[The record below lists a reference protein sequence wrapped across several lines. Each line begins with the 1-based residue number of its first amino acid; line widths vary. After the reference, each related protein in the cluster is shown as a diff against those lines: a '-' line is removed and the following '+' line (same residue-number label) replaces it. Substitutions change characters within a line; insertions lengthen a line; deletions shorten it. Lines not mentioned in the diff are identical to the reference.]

1 MRRQAVPALAL
12 AALTSLLA
20 VAGAHG
26 QSAGARPVD
35 PGRKSL
41 PATSHNVEVV
51 GRLALKPAVLD
62 RVADVAA
69 HGHHAYLGAYSEP
82 RCQRGGVYIVDIA
95 NPRRPRQVG
104 FIRAA
109 EDSFVGEGVQVLS
122 LRTRFYRG
130 DLLVHNNEICGRDK
144 RARGG
149 ISLYDVT
156 NPPRPRQLASGV
168 GDRTLPDRPRT
179 VRAHQTHSA
188 FAWQDGGRAFVVMV
202 DDEEA
207 LDVDIME
214 ITNPRRPRVV
224 SETDLNAFK
233 VEQPNVNGQTSFL
246 HDMTVKRVGGR
257 QTLLA
262 SYWDGGYVQL
272 DVDNPARPR
281 LIRHTD
287 FRAADPQRAA
297 RGHRIGAEGNA
308 HQAEFDRTNRWFL
321 AADEDFEPF
330 RLFAQIATGPEAG
343 RAIQFLQGAPD
354 SPISTGQAKSED
366 EEDASRIGPARRRL
380 SGATAFVGLAC
391 DPASVPRPAAVG
403 APIAV
408 VERGVCLFT
417 DKADAVAAAGYEGM
431 VVFNRTGPEG
441 GCDNEL
447 SGILDTKIPTLFVT
461 RTEGFRILG
470 LFDPATYRCTD
481 TAEVPSD
488 TQAPPIGTRG
498 EGIGVRATFDGWGY
512 VHMYDRRTAREIDSY
527 ALPASQRVRY
537 ATGYGDLSVHEVAT
551 DPDLDLAYVSYYA
564 GGLRVLA
571 FGPRGLREVGRYIG
585 PRGNDFWGVEVLR
598 RGPDGRKLVLASDRD
613 SGLWIFRYT
622 GPRP

>member
-12 AALTSLLA
+12 GAALASCWRSPAPTASR
-20 VAGAHG
+20 
-26 QSAGARPVD
+26 AGARPVD

-41 PATSHNVEVV
+41 PATSHNVELV

-69 HGHHAYLGAYSEP
+69 HGHHAYLGAFSEP
-82 RCQRGGVYIVDIA
+82 HCQRGGVYVVDIA
-95 NPRRPRQVG
+95 DPRRPRQVG

-179 VRAHQTHSA
+179 VPAPTRPTALSPGRTAVVRSSSWSTTRRRWTWTSWRSPIRADRVWSA
-188 FAWQDGGRAFVVMV
+188 
-202 DDEEA
+202 
-207 LDVDIME
+207 
-214 ITNPRRPRVV
+214 RPT
-224 SETDLNAFK
+224 STTFK

-262 SYWDGGYVQL
+262 SYWDGGFVQL
-272 DVDNPARPR
+272 DVDDPARPR

-287 FRAADPQRAA
+287 YRAADPQRAA
-297 RGHRIGAEGNA
+297 QGHRIGAEGNA

-330 RLFAQIATGPEAG
+330 RLFAQIATGPDAG
-343 RAIQFLQGAPD
+343 REIEFLQGAPD

-366 EEDASRIGPARRRL
+366 DDDPSRIGPARRRL
-380 SGATAFVGLAC
+380 SGTTAFVGLAC
-391 DPASVPRPAAVG
+391 DPGVG
-403 APIAV
+403 ATPGGGGRTD
-408 VERGVCLFT
+408 RGGRARRVPVHGKGRRHRRC
-417 DKADAVAAAGYEGM
+417 
-431 VVFNRTGPEG
+431 
-441 GCDNEL
+441 
-447 SGILDTKIPTLFVT
+447 
-461 RTEGFRILG
+461 G
-470 LFDPATYRCTD
+470 L
-481 TAEVPSD
+481 
-488 TQAPPIGTRG
+488 
-498 EGIGVRATFDGWGY
+498 
-512 VHMYDRRTAREIDSY
+512 
-527 ALPASQRVRY
+527 
-537 ATGYGDLSVHEVAT
+537 
-551 DPDLDLAYVSYYA
+551 
-564 GGLRVLA
+564 
-571 FGPRGLREVGRYIG
+571 
-585 PRGNDFWGVEVLR
+585 
-598 RGPDGRKLVLASDRD
+598 
-613 SGLWIFRYT
+613 
-622 GPRP
+622 